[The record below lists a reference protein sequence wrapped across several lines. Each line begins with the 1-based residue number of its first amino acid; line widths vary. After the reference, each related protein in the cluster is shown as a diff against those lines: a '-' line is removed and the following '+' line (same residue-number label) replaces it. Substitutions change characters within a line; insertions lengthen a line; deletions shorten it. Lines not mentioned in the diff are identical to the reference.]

1 MNEIYEFFLEA
12 YSNSPTFIIIL
23 EFIAVVFGIISVVY
37 AKKENILVYPTGI
50 ICTVITIYL
59 LYRAQYFGDMMMNIY
74 YSIMS
79 IYGWWNWSKI
89 KDNRYIVLITRTNKK
104 EYLIA
109 SFFFLLTIGITFFVY
124 KMNLE
129 ILHISNYVDIFTS
142 GIFFTAMWLM
152 ANKRIES
159 WTFWIIGDIITVP
172 LYSYRGLGM
181 LSLQYLI
188 FLILAIQGYYQWKKT
203 LNKQHKG
210 CIIWSRIHWKN
221 NFSKK
226 ISETLQF
233 SLG

>member
-1 MNEIYEFFLEA
+1 MNEIYDFFLEA

-23 EFIAVVFGIISVVY
+23 EFLAFIFGIISVVY

-59 LYRAQYFGDMMMNIY
+59 LYRAQYFGDMMMNVY

-79 IYGWWNWSKI
+79 VYGWWNWSRI
-89 KDNRYIVLITRTNKK
+89 KDNRYLVLITKTNKK

-124 KMNLE
+124 KMNLDYLE
-129 ILHISNYVDIFTS
+129 IPNYIDIFTS

-152 ANKRIES
+152 ANKKIES
-159 WTFWIIGDIITVP
+159 WIFWIIGDIITIP
-172 LYSYRGLGM
+172 LYSYRGLGI

-188 FLILAIQGYYQWKKT
+188 FLILAIQGYLEWKKT
-203 LNKQHKG
+203 LNKQ
-210 CIIWSRIHWKN
+210 S
-221 NFSKK
+221 
-226 ISETLQF
+226 QPV
-233 SLG
+233 

>member
-23 EFIAVVFGIISVVY
+23 EFIAFVFGIISVVY

-79 IYGWWNWSKI
+79 IYGWWNWSRI
-89 KDNRYIVLITRTNKK
+89 KNNRYIVLITRTNKK

-109 SFFFLLTIGITFFVY
+109 SFFFLLTIGITYTVY
-124 KMNLE
+124 IMNLDSLE
-129 ILHISNYVDIFTS
+129 IPNYIDIFTS

-152 ANKRIES
+152 ANKKIES
-159 WTFWIIGDIITVP
+159 WIFWVIGDIITVP
-172 LYSYRGLGM
+172 LYSYRGLSM

-188 FLILAIQGYYQWKKT
+188 FLILAIQGYLEWKKT
-203 LNKQHKG
+203 LNKQ
-210 CIIWSRIHWKN
+210 N
-221 NFSKK
+221 Q
-226 ISETLQF
+226 TA
-233 SLG
+233 